1 MADGGPAY
9 GLPMGRM
16 IPPPEPLVAILVVDD
31 QRDMCES
38 LQVLL
43 RSHGY
48 PDVRTAI
55 CGRQALDFLTGG
67 ANGLAGCPVDLV
79 ITDVRMP
86 GLSGIEVCQQIKAA
100 PHLRDIPVLIV
111 TGRADEAVLERAF
124 DAGAH
129 DFIPK
134 PANPT
139 ELLARVRSAL
149 NLKRELDQRKA
160 RERELVEVTDR
171 LRRLNDEL
179 RRVAILDELT
189 AVPNRRFFNLL
200 LRQEWARAAREVHPL
215 SLLLIDVDVF
225 KGYNDRYGHP
235 AGDACLARIAGTLNT
250 LTRRPGDAVARYG
263 GEEFVALLAHTAAK
277 GAAAVAETLRA
288 AVEDLN
294 IEHGGSPVGKV
305 TISVGVGS
313 AVPNRNSTPDRL
325 LTAADHALYEA
336 KATGRNR
343 VVVFQGCI
351 EALPVAFTPI
361 PVDAT
366 PLPDVQSV

>member
-1 MADGGPAY
+1 M
-9 GLPMGRM
+9 
-16 IPPPEPLVAILVVDD
+16 AILVVDD
-31 QRDMCES
+31 QRDMRES
-38 LQVLL
+38 LRILL
-43 RSHGY
+43 QTQGY
-48 PDVRTAI
+48 PDVRTAG
-55 CGRQALDFLTGG
+55 CGRDALDSL
-67 ANGLAGCPVDLV
+67 NGPAGTPVDLV
-79 ITDVRMP
+79 ITDVSMP
-86 GLSGIEVCQQIKAA
+86 GLSGIEVCQEIKSA
-100 PHLRDIPVLIV
+100 PHLRDIPVLVV
-111 TGRADEAVLERAF
+111 TGRVDDAVLERAF
-124 DAGAH
+124 AAGAH

-134 PANPT
+134 PANPA

-160 RERELVEVTDR
+160 RERELVEVTAR

-235 AGDACLARIAGTLNT
+235 AGDACLARLAGTLNT

-277 GAAAVAETLRA
+277 GAATVGEGLRA
-288 AVEDLN
+288 AVEGLN
-294 IEHGGSPVGKV
+294 LEHAGSPFGRV
-305 TISVGVGS
+305 TISVGVASTVPDPGS
-313 AVPNRNSTPDRL
+313 APDRL
-325 LTAADHALYEA
+325 LAAADNALYEA
-336 KATGRNR
+336 KSTGRNR
-343 VVVFQGCI
+343 VVVFQGCLD
-351 EALPVAFTPI
+351 ALPIAFTPI

-366 PLPDVQSV
+366 PLPDLRSA